1 LIFQLIKNRISL
13 PIFHK
18 NVLLFHTIAYLGINN
33 ITTNP
38 AKYNWEDFFVL
49 LLSEGIDSMKELLKL
64 KDVYVEI
71 MEHSLLEQMKV
82 TVKQG
87 DVIGVIGRNGAG
99 KSTVLQLINGKIEP
113 TKGQLEWQQ
122 MNVTMAYVEQE
133 KEVFTSNEVTTVEA
147 ELLAKWDVPTNDFH
161 TLSGGEKLKIRLA
174 KGFAQNSTLLM
185 LDEPTN
191 HLDEHG
197 TELLIEQIKS
207 YRGTIIVVSHDRYF
221 LDVVATKIWSIEDRQ
236 LIEHKGN
243 YTSYMKF
250 REQKRLTQQREYEK
264 QQKNIERIESQ
275 IKELTSWSQ
284 KAHAQSTKQ
293 EGYKEYYRVKAKRT
307 DAQVKSKQ
315 KRLEKELEKEKI
327 ERVKPDQ
334 VVEFSIQTNKKVG
347 KRFLEVKQLGKCL
360 EGRTLFEK
368 VNFTIQHG
376 EKIAIVGP
384 NGCGKTTLLKMI
396 MGHEVARGEVWV
408 SPSANIGY
416 LTQEVFD
423 LPLEKRPEQLFYKE
437 TFEERGKVQNLMRH
451 LGFTSSQW
459 KEPIKHMSMGERV
472 KCKLMKYIL
481 DEKDVLILDEPTNHL
496 DLPSREQLEAT
507 LADYNGTLL
516 IVSHDRYFL
525 EKTTNSKLVFSNN
538 HIQKQLKE
546 PSQKI
551 DNLTELRLKL
561 ETERQ
566 EVLGKLSFLTP
577 KDEAYTELDKRFNEL
592 TKQIKEL

>member
-1 LIFQLIKNRISL
+1 
-13 PIFHK
+13 
-18 NVLLFHTIAYLGINN
+18 
-33 ITTNP
+33 
-38 AKYNWEDFFVL
+38 
-49 LLSEGIDSMKELLKL
+49 MKELLKL

-71 MEHSLLEQMKV
+71 MEHTLLEQMNV

-87 DVIGVIGRNGAG
+87 DIIGVIGRNGAG

-122 MNVTMAYVEQE
+122 TNVTMAYVEQE
-133 KEVFTSNEVTTVEA
+133 KETFISKEVTTVEA
-147 ELLAKWDVPTNDFH
+147 ELLAKWGVPTNDFQ
-161 TLSGGEKLKIRLA
+161 TLSGGEKLKLRLA
-174 KGFAQNSTLLM
+174 EGFAQNPTLLM

-191 HLDEHG
+191 HLDENS
-197 TELLIEQIKS
+197 TEFLIEQIKS
-207 YRGTIIVVSHDRYF
+207 YSGTIIVVSHDRYF
-221 LDVVATKIWSIEDRQ
+221 LDAVATKIWSIEDRK

-250 REQKRLTQQREYEK
+250 REQKRLTQQREYDK

-284 KAHAQSTKQ
+284 KAHAQSTKK
-293 EGYKEYYRVKAKRT
+293 EGFKEYYRVKAKRT

-315 KRLEKELEKEKI
+315 KRLEKELEKTKI
-327 ERVKPDQ
+327 ERVKPDPT
-334 VVEFSIQTNKKVG
+334 VEFSIQANKKVG
-347 KRFLEVKQLGKCL
+347 KRFLEVKQLKKCF

-396 MGHEVARGEVWV
+396 MGHETAQGEVWI

-423 LPLEKRPEQLFYKE
+423 LPLEKTPEQLFYKE
-437 TFEERGKVQNLMRH
+437 TFEERGKVQNLMKH

-459 KEPIKHMSMGERV
+459 KEPIQHMSMGERV

-496 DLPSREQLEAT
+496 DLPSREQLETT
-507 LADYNGTLL
+507 LAQYNGTLL
-516 IVSHDRYFL
+516 IVSHDRYFI

-538 HIQKQLKE
+538 SIQKQLKE
-546 PSQKI
+546 PSQKR
-551 DNLTELRLKL
+551 DNLTEIRLKL

-577 KDEAYTELDKRFNEL
+577 KDEAYMELDKRFNEL